1 MILEILEQ
9 LRNTSST
16 KEKFNILLSH
26 KDNKDLEKVLKY
38 TYDKVDFTYGV
49 TPSTVLDFD
58 SNEYSDKEMFEV
70 LDILNRRE
78 ATGHSALALAKNF
91 YVSCDKT
98 IKDLF
103 LKILDRDLKIG
114 VNEKTL
120 NKVFKGIVP
129 KPHYE
134 RCDILNEK
142 TLKKFTFPGFI
153 QLKCDG
159 TYREAYVHNGLVEF
173 KTRSGESYKNPV
185 LEEILKTLPDGYYLG
200 EFTLGRADNPDANRA
215 EGNGNINSDNPDF
228 NNIHYTIW
236 DYLTEDEYALKDSK
250 RGYDERFETL
260 TKTLETLNSSLVH
273 VVPSLRVD
281 NIKDALKIT
290 SDWMNKGLEGG
301 VLKSSKMKFKN
312 GTSKEQ
318 LKIKLKV
325 DVEVR
330 CTGFLEGTK
339 GTKYEG
345 MNKVITFENDEGT
358 IKGQCSGMTDSMVE
372 EVTKNP
378 EKYIGKVLSVQF
390 NDLTKAEG
398 HEFYAL
404 SHPRFAEWRDCDKDE
419 TDSLEKAIQLRDM
432 ARGLK

>member
-1 MILEILEQ
+1 MVLEILEQ
-9 LRNTSST
+9 LRKTTST
-16 KEKFNILLSH
+16 KEKFDILSRY

-49 TPSTVLDFD
+49 TPTTVLDFD

-70 LDILNRRE
+70 LDMLNKRE
-78 ATGHSALALAKNF
+78 VTGHNALALAKNF
-91 YVSCDKT
+91 YVSCDNT

-129 KPHYE
+129 KPNYC
-134 RCDILNEK
+134 RCDLLSEK

-159 TYREAYVHNGLVEF
+159 TYREAFIHDGVVEF
-173 KTRSGESYKNPV
+173 KTRSDESYKNPV
-185 LEEILKTLPDGYYLG
+185 LEEIMKTLPNGYYLG

-215 EGNGNINSDNPDF
+215 EGNGNINSDNPDY

-236 DYLTEDEYALKDSK
+236 DMLTEEEYSLKDSK
-250 RGYDERFETL
+250 RNYDERFETL

-273 VVPSLRVD
+273 VVPSLRV
-281 NIKDALKIT
+281 NTIEDALKAT

-358 IKGQCSGMTDSMVE
+358 IKGQCSGMTDSMVD

-398 HEFYAL
+398 HEYYAL
-404 SHPRFAEWRDCDKDE
+404 SHPRFAEWRDDKEE